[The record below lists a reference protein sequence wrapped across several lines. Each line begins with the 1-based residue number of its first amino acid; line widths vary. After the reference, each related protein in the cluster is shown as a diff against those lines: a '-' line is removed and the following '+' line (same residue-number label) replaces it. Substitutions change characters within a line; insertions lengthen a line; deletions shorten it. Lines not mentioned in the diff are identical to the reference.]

1 MRGKPLGFGIET
13 QALEAAAGL
22 NSASGR
28 MRRCVGEAMLVGRA
42 TNLLVCWIHADEGG
56 NSEFVDVVEG
66 QISFLVGVLVLIR
79 LVEIACTDPCL
90 YLERGTTR
98 RRPCIF
104 FFRLQSTTVLLMR
117 EGPLW

>member
-42 TNLLVCWIHADEGG
+42 MSLLVCWIHADGGG
-56 NSEFVDVVEG
+56 NSEFVDAVEG
-66 QISFLVGVLVLIR
+66 QISFLVRVLVLIR
-79 LVEIACTDPCL
+79 LAEIACTDPGI
-90 YLERGTTR
+90 YLERGTT
-98 RRPCIF
+98 
-104 FFRLQSTTVLLMR
+104 
-117 EGPLW
+117 

>member
-42 TNLLVCWIHADEGG
+42 MNLLVCWIHADEGG
-56 NSEFVDVVEG
+56 NSEFCGGGAD
-66 QISFLVGVLVLIR
+66 
-79 LVEIACTDPCL
+79 
-90 YLERGTTR
+90 
-98 RRPCIF
+98 F
-104 FFRLQSTTVLLMR
+104 FFGRGPGPDKIGRDRVHGPMHVFRKRDDPTTSMHLFL
-117 EGPLW
+117 